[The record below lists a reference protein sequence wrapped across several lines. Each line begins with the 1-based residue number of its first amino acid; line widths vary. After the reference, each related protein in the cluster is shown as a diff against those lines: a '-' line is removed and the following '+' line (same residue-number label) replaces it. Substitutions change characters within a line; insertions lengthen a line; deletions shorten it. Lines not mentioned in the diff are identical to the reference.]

1 MTTIISLHYSITS
14 PDTTVDIPLF
24 GTDLVV
30 STNWGDGTD
39 ATLNHTYSAIGE
51 YDVVVTLTSGSYNAF
66 GAVEEPAIGIQYLTS
81 VTSWG
86 PDFTSLSR
94 AFDSATILTSVP
106 PSLPT
111 SVTDLSYM
119 FSGATSF
126 DQSINSWNTSQ
137 VTNMSGMF
145 SGATSFNQPL
155 NSWVTSQ
162 VTNMTAMFQ
171 QAISFNQPLNSW
183 NTSQVTN
190 MTAMFTNANSFDQ
203 SINSWVTSL
212 VTNMNAMF
220 TGATAFNQPLNSW
233 NTSQVTDMGGMFSN
247 ANAFNQPLNSWNTS
261 QVTDMGGM
269 FSGASLFNQD
279 IGGWDVSLVTIMIE
293 MLDNC
298 GLSVTNYDLLL
309 NGWASQTVNP
319 DIELGAEGLH
329 YSPSGQNGRN
339 ILTGPPNNWIITG
352 DVYDNQIISLTFN
365 FVLGD
370 DKSVVLPLF
379 GTDLEVLVDWGD
391 STINTSF
398 SHDYIEIGEYDVVV
412 TLTAGNYEF
421 FGVEDVFETSSWP
434 GSAYITSINSWGNNF
449 ISLTGA
455 CAGAF
460 ILTNVPTSLPTNVT
474 DLSFM
479 FFMSNFNQNLLN
491 DWSTSLV
498 TDMTGMFA
506 FSLFN
511 QNISGWDVSQ
521 VISMSGIFAFSL
533 FNNPIGIWETSL
545 VQSMTGMFADN
556 TSFNQYIGGWDV
568 SQVID
573 MSFMFSGATSFN
585 QDIGGW
591 DINNVIYMTE
601 MLNYCGLSV
610 TNYDNLLNGWASR
623 TSSML
628 RSRLIQNKN
637 NTSLTDSFKVNTN
650 QNKSSFVISSFRSQA
665 NINNF
670 FTKIKNKDHDLT
682 TNKSYKI
689 TALALQPGVILDAF
703 GLVYSAAG
711 IPGRNI
717 LTSPPNNW
725 IINGDTGPTP
735 PPPTPSI
742 SIPSQQPSGVTPY
755 PSNQLHRAGYFKT
768 MFDTTLLPY
777 NKMYNNCSNTLC
789 YNYSKNYIYKPHSA
803 YGMVGTSSAAYRGRR
818 KRL

>member
-14 PDTTVDIPLF
+14 PDTTVVIPLF

-119 FSGATSF
+119 FYGATSF

-137 VTNMSGMF
+137 VTNMNNMF

-155 NSWVTSQ
+155 NSWNTSQ
-162 VTNMTAMFQ
+162 VTNMSAMFQ
-171 QAISFNQPLNSW
+171 QATSFNQPLNSW

-190 MTAMFTNANSFDQ
+190 MTAMFSTA
-203 SINSWVTSL
+203 TS
-212 VTNMNAMF
+212 
-220 TGATAFNQPLNSW
+220 FNQPLNSW
-233 NTSQVTDMGGMFSN
+233 NTSLVTSMNNMFSN

-261 QVTDMGGM
+261 QVTNMGGM

-279 IGGWDVSLVTIMIE
+279 IGGWDVSLVTNMLE

-339 ILTGPPNNWIITG
+339 ILTSPPNNWIITG
-352 DVYDNQIISLTFN
+352 DSL
-365 FVLGD
+365 
-370 DKSVVLPLF
+370 S
-379 GTDLEVLVDWGD
+379 
-391 STINTSF
+391 
-398 SHDYIEIGEYDVVV
+398 
-412 TLTAGNYEF
+412 
-421 FGVEDVFETSSWP
+421 
-434 GSAYITSINSWGNNF
+434 
-449 ISLTGA
+449 
-455 CAGAF
+455 
-460 ILTNVPTSLPTNVT
+460 
-474 DLSFM
+474 
-479 FFMSNFNQNLLN
+479 
-491 DWSTSLV
+491 
-498 TDMTGMFA
+498 
-506 FSLFN
+506 
-511 QNISGWDVSQ
+511 
-521 VISMSGIFAFSL
+521 
-533 FNNPIGIWETSL
+533 
-545 VQSMTGMFADN
+545 
-556 TSFNQYIGGWDV
+556 
-568 SQVID
+568 
-573 MSFMFSGATSFN
+573 
-585 QDIGGW
+585 
-591 DINNVIYMTE
+591 
-601 MLNYCGLSV
+601 
-610 TNYDNLLNGWASR
+610 
-623 TSSML
+623 
-628 RSRLIQNKN
+628 
-637 NTSLTDSFKVNTN
+637 
-650 QNKSSFVISSFRSQA
+650 
-665 NINNF
+665 
-670 FTKIKNKDHDLT
+670 
-682 TNKSYKI
+682 
-689 TALALQPGVILDAF
+689 
-703 GLVYSAAG
+703 
-711 IPGRNI
+711 
-717 LTSPPNNW
+717 
-725 IINGDTGPTP
+725 PTP
-735 PPPTPSI
+735 PAPSI